1 MTKYKRIVFALLLA
15 VLSFGVAMLISSE
28 VKERRRELALNDLK
42 TGYVTPTGIPVYAE
56 SLDTGS
62 EIVAETEK
70 EINAEN
76 HTDTEGAED
85 ILILEKNEDTE
96 KNDEPDILV
105 VEDDPDAWYHYIDVD
120 VSGLRSQNPDIVGW
134 IYFENED
141 ISYPLLYSGDDY
153 YLRRDHTGADSVAG
167 SIYIEGHNK
176 PDLSDVHTLIY
187 GHNMRNLSMFGKLKY
202 YKDEDGYYDNHR
214 YFQIIM
220 EGVIYRY
227 EIFAYKDVDRITG
240 GIYTVF
246 CEADEDFKD
255 FVDTEICKGSYIPA
269 DMDVNEDTHI
279 LTLSTC
285 SPGSAERFTVSALRI
300 DEHTRK

>member
-1 MTKYKRIVFALLLA
+1 MTKYKRIVFVLLLA
-15 VLSFGVAMLISSE
+15 VLLFGVAMLISSG
-28 VKERRRELALNDLK
+28 VKERRREPALNDLK

-62 EIVAETEK
+62 EIV
-70 EINAEN
+70 
-76 HTDTEGAED
+76 
-85 ILILEKNEDTE
+85 
-96 KNDEPDILV
+96 

-120 VSGLRSQNPDIVGW
+120 VVGLRSQNPDIVGW

-214 YFQIIM
+214 YFQIM
-220 EGVIYRY
+220 LEDVIYRY

-285 SPGSAERFTVSALRI
+285 SSDSGERFTISALRI
-300 DEHTRK
+300 DEHIKR